1 MQVGKLYR
9 LSLILPRATFLPF
22 RHREGA
28 LWAQGGSMPSAALPT
43 FCSWPGDFLKDQRGA
58 V

>member
-1 MQVGKLYR
+1 MAVGKLYR
-9 LSLILPRATFLPF
+9 LSLILPF

-43 FCSWPGDFLKDQRGA
+43 FCSWPGDFLKDQ
-58 V
+58 